1 MARTD
6 IAGLLT
12 GISSGG
18 IDPVTAGRAEQQR
31 LAIGAQRAQGVRIG
45 LLGAMGK
52 DPRTTS
58 EKLQMA
64 MSQLDLSDPA
74 DLRKLAQIQQA
85 TGDLTGAAKTAAALQ
100 QLQQEDQKQNTR
112 QALLRIAR
120 AQGNDEMVEFI
131 EAGGSL
137 GTASSVLFRAEKAPE
152 KPAAPAT
159 LSSEEFK
166 NYESTLKSILP
177 TVAEEN
183 WPESISV
190 EGTFRGRNV
199 KKKEQLRPVFIK
211 AEELRRL
218 NPNMSLENA
227 LRQASNLPL
236 VANDS
241 TSSVVSTEATTGI
254 DTYEGKPIVGARE

>member
-1 MARTD
+1 MAKTD

-12 GISSGG
+12 GVPSGG
-18 IDPVTAGRAEQQR
+18 IDPMMGGNIAQQR
-31 LAIGAQRAQGVRIG
+31 LAFGAQQAQGLQRAARG
-45 LLGAMGK
+45 LMGQSRGT
-52 DPRTTS
+52 PA
-58 EKLQMA
+58 EQLQMA
-64 MSQLDLSDPA
+64 MAQLDLSNPA
-74 DLRKLAQIQQA
+74 DLRKLAGIQQA
-85 TGDLTGAAKTAAALQ
+85 TGRFAEAAKTAAAIQ
-100 QLQQEDQKQNTR
+100 QLQQEEQKQNTR

-131 EAGGSL
+131 ESGGDL
-137 GTASSVLFRAEKAPE
+137 NTASSVLFRAEKAPE
-152 KPAAPAT
+152 KPTAQAT

-166 NYESTLKSILP
+166 NYNAILESILP
-177 TVAEEN
+177 TIAEEN

-199 KKKEQLRPVFIK
+199 KKKNQLRPVFIK

-236 VANDS
+236 IANDS
-241 TSSVVSTEATTGI
+241 ASSVVSTEVATGT
-254 DTYEGKPIVGARE
+254 DTYEGTPIVGAR

>member
-18 IDPVTAGRAEQQR
+18 IDPVTAGSAEQQR
-31 LAIGAQRAQGVRIG
+31 LAFGAQRAQGVRRG

-64 MSQLDLSDPA
+64 MAQLDLSNPA
-74 DLRKLAQIQQA
+74 DLRKLAGIQQA
-85 TGDLTGAAKTAAALQ
+85 TGRFAEAAKTAAAIQ
-100 QLQQEDQKQNTR
+100 QLQQEEQKQNTR

-131 EAGGSL
+131 ESGGDL
-137 GTASSVLFRAEKAPE
+137 NTASSVLFRAEKAPE
-152 KPAAPAT
+152 KPTAQAA

-166 NYESTLKSILP
+166 NYNAILESILP
-177 TVAEEN
+177 TIAEEN

-199 KKKEQLRPVFIK
+199 KKKNQLRPVFIK

-236 VANDS
+236 IANDS
-241 TSSVVSTEATTGI
+241 ASSVVSTEVATGT
-254 DTYEGKPIVGARE
+254 DTYEGTPIVGAR